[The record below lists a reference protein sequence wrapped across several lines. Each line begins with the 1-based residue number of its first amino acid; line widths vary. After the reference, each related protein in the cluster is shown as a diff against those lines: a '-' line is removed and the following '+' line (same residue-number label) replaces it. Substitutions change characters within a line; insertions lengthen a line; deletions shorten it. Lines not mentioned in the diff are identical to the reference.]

1 MKKARVE
8 YHNACKTE
16 RSYINQERNAAGDS
30 TISPDTV
37 RQTRLTDGQFVF
49 QLNKRLLL
57 AVLCCSF
64 LCFIILIV

>member
-1 MKKARVE
+1 MINNMPNNPGWPLQVRKAKAE

-37 RQTRLTDGQFVF
+37 RH
-49 QLNKRLLL
+49 
-57 AVLCCSF
+57 
-64 LCFIILIV
+64 LIF